1 MTVSSEL
8 EKKICSGI
16 DLHDDA
22 FQIDPYPTYEQM
34 RLNPVCKVKPDNMW
48 AVSRYSDVKNMLS
61 NPAAFSSKAINLPYE
76 SDWISEECRNSRLIA
91 SQDPPE
97 HGQYRGVVNRA
108 FINSA
113 IEYLIP
119 LMKSTAEN
127 LVVKLEGSDAV
138 NFMEEFAYPFI
149 GTIIT
154 QIVGV
159 GDKQELSDF
168 REWVALEEG
177 VSLSK
182 PSEEYIKVFEKA
194 TLRQSKYFLQAAQER
209 RVTPQDDLVTHLVN
223 ARFKGE
229 KLTDKELCSILS
241 LLVAAGFVTTIQML
255 NHGIMLFSQRPDL
268 VAELKQ
274 SPELIPAFVEELLRF
289 RPTSIAT
296 VKMAT
301 RPVEINGAAIAEGD
315 LVLALLASA
324 GRDPE
329 KFPDPNTF
337 NLHRRGNKQHMSF
350 GHGIHTC
357 VGAPLARLELK
368 IAFEILLNHFSSFDC
383 PADKD
388 LRWIDSVFI
397 RGVKELPVHF
407 SKV

>member
-1 MTVSSEL
+1 MAVSSDL
-8 EKKICSGI
+8 EQEIYSGI
-16 DLHDDA
+16 DLHDSA
-22 FQIDPYPTYEQM
+22 FQIDPYPAYEQM
-34 RLNPVCKVKPDNMW
+34 RLSPVCKVSPDNVW
-48 AVSRYSDVKNMLS
+48 AVSRYSDVKKVLS
-61 NPAAFSSKAINLPYE
+61 NPAIFSSKALNLPYD
-76 SDWISEECRNSRLIA
+76 SDWLNEESRNSRLIV

-127 LVVKLEGSDAV
+127 LVVKLESSNAV
-138 NFMEEFAYPFI
+138 NFMEEFAYPYI

-159 GDKQELSDF
+159 GDKQDLSDF

-194 TLRQSKYFLQAAQER
+194 TLRQSKYFLHAAQER

-223 ARFKGE
+223 ARVKGE

-241 LLVAAGFVTTIQML
+241 LLVAAGFVSTIQML
-255 NHGIMLFSQRPDL
+255 NQGIMVFSQRPDL
-268 VAELKQ
+268 VGELKQ

-296 VKMAT
+296 VRMAT
-301 RPVEINGAAIAEGD
+301 RAVEINGAAIAKGD
-315 LVLALLASA
+315 LVLVLLASA

-337 NLHRRGNKQHMSF
+337 DLHRRGNKQHMAF

-383 PADKD
+383 PGDKD
-388 LRWIDSVFI
+388 LRWIDSVFV
-397 RGVKELPVHF
+397 RGVKELPVYF

>member
-1 MTVSSEL
+1 MAVSSDL
-8 EKKICSGI
+8 EQETYSGI
-16 DLHDDA
+16 DLHDSA
-22 FQIDPYPTYEQM
+22 FQIDPYPVYEQM
-34 RLNPVCKVKPDNMW
+34 RLNPVCKVRPDNVW
-48 AVSRYSDVKNMLS
+48 AVSRYSDVKKVLS
-61 NPAAFSSKAINLPYE
+61 NPAIFSSKALNLPYD
-76 SDWISEECRNSRLIA
+76 SDWLSEESRNSRLIV

-127 LVVKLEGSDAV
+127 LVVKLESSNAV

-159 GDKQELSDF
+159 SDKQDLSDF
-168 REWVALEEG
+168 REWVALEEA

-182 PSEEYIKVFEKA
+182 PSEEYIKIFEKA
-194 TLRQSKYFLQAAQER
+194 TLRQYKYFLQAAQDR

-223 ARFKGE
+223 ARVKGE
-229 KLTDKELCSILS
+229 KLTDKELCSVLS
-241 LLVAAGFVTTIQML
+241 LLVAAGFVSTIQML
-255 NHGIMLFSQRPDL
+255 NQGIIVFSQRPDL
-268 VAELKQ
+268 VAELRK
-274 SPELIPAFVEELLRF
+274 SPKLLPAFVEELLRF
-289 RPTSIAT
+289 RPTVISTVRVAT
-296 VKMAT
+296 K
-301 RPVEINGAAIAEGD
+301 PVELGGAAIAEGD
-315 LVLALLASA
+315 LVLVLLASA

-383 PADKD
+383 PRDKD
-388 LRWIDSVFI
+388 LRWIDSVFV
-397 RGVKELPVHF
+397 RGVKELPVNF
-407 SKV
+407 SKA

>member
-1 MTVSSEL
+1 MTVSSEF
-8 EKKICSGI
+8 EEEIYSGI

-34 RLNPVCKVKPDNMW
+34 RLNPVCKVEPDDMW
-48 AVSRYSDVKNMLS
+48 AVSRYSDIKEMLS
-61 NPAAFSSKAINLPYE
+61 NPAVFSSKAINLPYE
-76 SDWISEECRNSRLIA
+76 SDWFSEECRNSRLIV
-91 SQDPPE
+91 SQDPPQ

-127 LVVKLEGSDAV
+127 LLVKLESSDAV

-154 QIVGV
+154 DIVGV
-159 GDKQELSDF
+159 GNKQKLADF
-168 REWVALEEG
+168 REWVSLEEG

-182 PSEEYIKVFEKA
+182 PSDEYIKVFEKA
-194 TLRQSKYFLQAAQER
+194 TLRQSQYFLQAAQER
-209 RVTPQDDLVTHLVN
+209 RVTPQNDLVTHLINAEVN
-223 ARFKGE
+223 GE
-229 KLTDKELCSILS
+229 KLNDKELCSILS

-255 NHGIMLFSQRPDL
+255 NHGIMVFSQRPDL

-289 RPTSIAT
+289 RPTAIAT
-296 VKMAT
+296 VRMAT
-301 RPVEINGAAIAEGD
+301 RPVKINGADIAEGD

-324 GRDPE
+324 GRDSE
-329 KFPDPNTF
+329 KFPDPDTF
-337 NLHRRGNKQHMSF
+337 DLHRRGNKQHMSF

-383 PADKD
+383 PKDKD
-388 LRWIDSVFI
+388 LRWVDSVFI
-397 RGVKELPVHF
+397 RGVKELPVYF

>member
-1 MTVSSEL
+1 M
-8 EKKICSGI
+8 
-16 DLHDDA
+16 
-22 FQIDPYPTYEQM
+22 
-34 RLNPVCKVKPDNMW
+34 
-48 AVSRYSDVKNMLS
+48 
-61 NPAAFSSKAINLPYE
+61 
-76 SDWISEECRNSRLIA
+76 
-91 SQDPPE
+91 
-97 HGQYRGVVNRA
+97 
-108 FINSA
+108 
-113 IEYLIP
+113 
-119 LMKSTAEN
+119 
-127 LVVKLEGSDAV
+127 VKLESSDAV

-154 QIVGV
+154 DIVSV
-159 GDKQELSDF
+159 GNKQKLADF

-182 PSEEYIKVFEKA
+182 PSDEYIKVFEKA
-194 TLRQSKYFLQAAQER
+194 TLRQSRYFLEAAQER
-209 RVTPQDDLVTHLVN
+209 RITPQDDLVTHLVN
-223 ARFKGE
+223 AQINGQ
-229 KLTDKELCSILS
+229 KLNDKELCSILS

-255 NHGIMLFSQRPDL
+255 NHGIMVFSQRPDL

-274 SPELIPAFVEELLRF
+274 SPELIPAFIEELMRF
-289 RPTSIAT
+289 RPTAIAT
-296 VKMAT
+296 ARVAT
-301 RPVEINGAAIAEGD
+301 RPVEISGAAIAEGD

-329 KFPDPNTF
+329 KFPNPNTF
-337 NLHRRGNKQHMSF
+337 DLHRRGNKQHMSF

-368 IAFEILLNHFSSFDC
+368 IAFEILLKNFSRFDC

-388 LRWIDSVFI
+388 LRWIDSVFV